1 MNTTYDQNRT
11 LHKFVLYLILLN
23 FLLIGL
29 YAFGSGTLS
38 LQGQSAVSLLLV
50 TYNVLLMRLIKR
62 KAINRHDSYLIYPV
76 ISGAMMLSISLF
88 YVYFIQ

>member
-1 MNTTYDQNRT
+1 MNTMYDQGRT

-29 YAFGSGTLS
+29 HAFWSGTLS
-38 LQGQSAVSLLLV
+38 MQGQWAVSLLLV
-50 TYNVLLMRLIKR
+50 MYNVLLMRLIKR

-76 ISGAMMLSISLF
+76 ISGAIMLSISLF